1 MTMFAFMGAVEA
13 GLIFGLVAIGVY
25 LSFRVL
31 DFPDLTV
38 DGSFPLGA
46 AVATVAITSGWSPW
60 LATLLAV
67 LAGFGAGV
75 VTAQLH
81 IRLKI
86 LHLLASIL
94 VMLALYSINL
104 RIMGRPNMPLLNAD
118 TVFDPV
124 RALPV
129 PGYVAVPIAMVL
141 VVILAKFALDWFLST
156 EIGLGLRAAGANE
169 RMASAQGIDRNRM
182 LPLGLGISN
191 GFVGLA
197 GALFAQSQGFAD
209 VGMGVGIIIVGLA
222 AVIVG
227 ETIVGP
233 RTVFLA
239 TLGAVI
245 GSVVYRV
252 VLAFALNLDSIGLR
266 AQDLNLVTAGLIVA
280 AIAFSRARKAGLG
293 LKKPAANLAKEHSNA

>member
-60 LATLLAV
+60 LATALAV
-67 LAGFGAGV
+67 FSGFAAGV

-104 RIMGRPNMPLLNAD
+104 RIMGRPNMPLLNAE

-141 VVILAKFALDWFLST
+141 VVTLAKFALDWFLST

-209 VGMGVGIIIVGLA
+209 VGMGVGVIIVGLA

-293 LKKPAANLAKEHSNA
+293 RKKPAVKLAKERSNA

>member
-104 RIMGRPNMPLLNAD
+104 RIMGRPNMPLLNAE

-293 LKKPAANLAKEHSNA
+293 RKKPAVKLAKERSNA